1 MTPVFDTRRRT
12 RIGSAEGRG
21 GGPADRTPRSR
32 WTCSGVSGLEPGAQ
46 QLAAVEVVEHQGGWF
61 DPDPDPAPAEDLR
74 GQDDVLAQRHAA
86 GSVDGP
92 LDLDRIT
99 VLDRR

>member
-1 MTPVFDTRRRT
+1 MMTPVFDSRRWT

-21 GGPADRTPRSR
+21 GRAGRADTAQPLDLLRSKR
-32 WTCSGVSGLEPGAQ
+32 VGAGAQ

-74 GQDDVLAQRHAA
+74 GQDDVRKQR
-86 GSVDGP
+86 
-92 LDLDRIT
+92 LI
-99 VLDRR
+99 